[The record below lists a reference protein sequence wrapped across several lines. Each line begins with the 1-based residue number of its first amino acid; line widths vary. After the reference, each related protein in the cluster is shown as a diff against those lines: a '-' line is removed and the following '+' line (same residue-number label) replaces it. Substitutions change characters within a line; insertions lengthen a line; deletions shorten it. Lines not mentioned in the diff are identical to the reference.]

1 MDKYEKGF
9 WKELKRPDHMPLGTT
24 NSKFIAGFRLHTGF
38 LKHDL
43 EDTPF

>member
-1 MDKYEKGF
+1 MSV
-9 WKELKRPDHMPLGTT
+9 GTI